1 MRRHI
6 VTAGR
11 DARGMTLLELMMVVA
26 ITSLVA
32 GAVFSVFMSSLTT
45 YWKGDI
51 NTQVQQ
57 GARVAFDR
65 LTRDLRSARRLCSSS
80 TCTPSGSFTFAV
92 VCTPN
97 PQISFA
103 LPHYGNMT
111 LSDSSVIYG
120 TDPDSSGR
128 IPYDGSFVSYYLAAT
143 QGSTTQ
149 NASGPYLERTVY
161 NIQGVTTSTTTI
173 ASNITSLAF
182 SAGGACPTTASRQ
195 VAVTVTATLPLPNQ
209 PTSQSVPPSTAVLTM
224 DVFLRNQ

>member
-11 DARGMTLLELMMVVA
+11 DARGMTLLELMIVLA
-26 ITSLVA
+26 ISSLVA

-65 LTRDLRSARRLCSSS
+65 LSRDLRSARRLY
-80 TCTPSGSFTFAV
+80 SGGPWGGFTFAV
-92 VCTPN
+92 ACTPN
-97 PQISFA
+97 PQISFV

-111 LSDSSVIYG
+111 LADSSVIYA
-120 TDPDSSGR
+120 TDADSSGR
-128 IPYDGSFVSYYLAAT
+128 IPYDGSYVSYYLAGSPAGSSGSAT
-143 QGSTTQ
+143 PNS
-149 NASGPYLERTVY
+149 SGPYLQKTLY
-161 NIQGVTTSTTTI
+161 DINGVTLSTVTI
-173 ASNITSLAF
+173 ASNITNLAF
-182 SAGGACPTTASRQ
+182 SAGGACPTIASRE
-195 VAVTVTATLPLPNQ
+195 VTVTVTATLPLPNQ

-224 DVFLRNQ
+224 DVTLRN

>member
-1 MRRHI
+1 
-6 VTAGR
+6 
-11 DARGMTLLELMMVVA
+11 MTLLELMMVLA

-57 GARVAFDR
+57 GARLAFDR
-65 LTRDLRSARRLCSSS
+65 LTRDLRSARSLCSSS
-80 TCTPSGSFTFAV
+80 TCTPSGSFPFTVA
-92 VCTPN
+92 CTPN
-97 PQISFA
+97 PQISFV

-111 LSDSSVIYG
+111 LADGSVIYG
-120 TDPDSSGR
+120 TDADSSGK
-128 IPYDGSFVSYYLAAT
+128 IPYNGSYVSYYLAAT

-161 NIQGVTTSTTTI
+161 DITGVTLSTTSI

-182 SAGGACPTTASRQ
+182 SAGGVCPTTASRE
-195 VAVTVTATLPLPNQ
+195 VTVTVTA
-209 PTSQSVPPSTAVLTM
+209 SQNPASQNIPPSTAVLTM
-224 DVFLRNQ
+224 DVTLRNQ